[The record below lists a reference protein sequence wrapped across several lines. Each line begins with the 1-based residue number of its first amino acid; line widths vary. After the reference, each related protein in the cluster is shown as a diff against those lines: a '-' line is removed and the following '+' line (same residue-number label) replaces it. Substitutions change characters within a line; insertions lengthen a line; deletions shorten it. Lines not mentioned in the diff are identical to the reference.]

1 MHKKDMGK
9 MGEALVIAQL
19 LSNGYS
25 VFTEFG
31 DNSKVD
37 LIVLNSSHQTHRVQ
51 VKTVGR
57 ESRTPECSKL
67 YLTKSGP
74 SYQFSYSEDMFDW
87 FAMVDH
93 QTSKIAWV
101 PSSVM
106 RDAVRQLTFRHTKAT
121 SGQEAGVRYF
131 DDYIRCPFE

>member
-1 MHKKDMGK
+1 MHTKDMGK

-19 LSNGYS
+19 LALGTS

-37 LIVLNSSHQTHRVQ
+37 LIVLDKDHQTHRVQ

-57 ESRTPECSKL
+57 ESRTPDCSKL

-74 SYQFSYSEDMFDW
+74 NYQFSYTSDMFDW
-87 FAMVDH
+87 FAMVDFA
-93 QTSKIAWV
+93 TKKIAWV
-101 PSSVM
+101 RSDIM
-106 RDAVRQLTFRHTKAT
+106 KEAVRQLTFRHSEAV
-121 SGQEAGVRYF
+121 SGQEVGVRYF
-131 DDYIRCPFE
+131 DDYTKCPFE

>member
-19 LSNGYS
+19 LAQGNS

-37 LIVLNSSHQTHRVQ
+37 LIVLDSTFKMHRIQ

-57 ESRTPECSKL
+57 EQGTPDVSKL
-67 YLTKSGP
+67 YLYKSGP
-74 SYQFSYSEDMFDW
+74 NYSFTYTTEMFDW
-87 FAMVDH
+87 FAVVDYET
-93 QTSKIAWV
+93 QKIAWI
-101 PSSVM
+101 SSKVLASM
-106 RDAVRQLTFRHTKAT
+106 TSQLTLRHTKCI
-121 SGQEAGVRYF
+121 SGQQAKIRYF
-131 DDYIRCPFE
+131 DDFTECPF

>member
-19 LSNGYS
+19 LKSGCS

-37 LIVLNSSHQTHRVQ
+37 LIVLDSSHQAHKIQ

-57 ESRTPECSKL
+57 ESDTPECSKL

-74 SYQFSYSEDMFDW
+74 NYQFSYTEDMFDW
-87 FAMVDH
+87 FALVDFE
-93 QTSKIAWV
+93 TSKIAWI

-106 RDAVRQLTFRHTKAT
+106 KTSVRQLTFRHSKP
-121 SGQEAGVRYF
+121 SNGQETGIRYF
-131 DDYIRCPFE
+131 DDYVECPF